1 MAAQRSSA
9 AARAVAPQRETP
21 YRPQQRPVK
30 PHLVPEK
37 RHSRADR
44 AANAAA
50 VTRRALRIVLVSTV
64 AFVMLAMLIVQR
76 AKLATLDVDIVRT
89 QTQLAEAKSETV
101 RLESL
106 FNCMAS
112 VESVEEYATKKLG
125 MVKRTR
131 NQVSFFTNENSDE
144 IILLDGAAGR

>member
-9 AARAVAPQRETP
+9 AARMAAPQREVP

-37 RHSRADR
+37 RRSRADR
-44 AANAAA
+44 IAHAAA
-50 VTRRALRIVLVSTV
+50 TSRRILRIALVSTV
-64 AFVMLAMLIVQR
+64 AFVMLALLIVQR
-76 AKLATLDVDIVRT
+76 AQIATLDVQIIET
-89 QTQLAEAKSETV
+89 QTMLEEAKSETV

-106 FNCMAS
+106 FNSMAS
-112 VESVEEYATKKLG
+112 VESVEEYAKDRLG

-131 NQVSFFTNENSDE
+131 NQVSFFVNENSDE
-144 IILLDGAAGR
+144 ILLLDGVLGR

>member
-1 MAAQRSSA
+1 MT
-9 AARAVAPQRETP
+9 APQRDYP

-37 RHSRADR
+37 KHSRAER
-44 AANAAA
+44 VAHAAA
-50 VTRRALRIVLVSTV
+50 VSRRAARIMLISLT

-76 AKLATLDVDIVRT
+76 AKIATLDMQIIEA
-89 QTQLAEAKSETV
+89 QTQLEEVKSETV

-106 FNCMAS
+106 FNSMAS
-112 VESVEEYATKKLG
+112 VESVEEYATNKLG

-131 NQVSFFTNENSDE
+131 NQVSFFVNENSDE
-144 IILLDGAAGR
+144 IILESAIGAQ